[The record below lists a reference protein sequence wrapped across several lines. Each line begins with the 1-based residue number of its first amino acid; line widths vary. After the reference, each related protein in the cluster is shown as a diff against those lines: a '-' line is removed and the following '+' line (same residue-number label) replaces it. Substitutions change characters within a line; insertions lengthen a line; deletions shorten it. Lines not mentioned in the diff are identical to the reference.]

1 MKKISILLICIVFLQ
16 TTIACAQGDP
26 LIEKVAQ
33 KLASVNDYVAEGIM
47 KTDVSFIKASLGKVK
62 VYFKKPNLLKVRKE
76 GGISLLPK
84 GGVSL
89 TLNTLL
95 NTKQYTAIQAG
106 NQVLN
111 GKSLRVIKLIPNDDR
126 LDWVISTLWIDPV
139 DALVYKTA
147 TTTKESGSYEI
158 SMEYGAYAQYGL
170 ASKIIFSF
178 NTKDYKKITESWIFI
193 SQSEAREFCV
203 QPMREQRNCVYSK
216 ARDQANSA
224 KIQKCP
230 LWISRSSDRDCR
242 YPAQKFPAQC

>member
-1 MKKISILLICIVFLQ
+1 MKKISILLFCIVFLQ
-16 TTIACAQGDP
+16 TTKANAQGDP

-106 NQVLN
+106 TQVLN

-158 SMEYGAYAQYGL
+158 IMEYGAYAQYGL
-170 ASKIIFSF
+170 ASKIVFSF
-178 NTKDYKKITESWIFI
+178 NTKDYKLPNGITLEFGDEEPVSKQQLLKNKKGSIEIRYTRYTINKGIPPHIF
-193 SQSEAREFCV
+193 
-203 QPMREQRNCVYSK
+203 
-216 ARDQANSA
+216 
-224 KIQKCP
+224 
-230 LWISRSSDRDCR
+230 
-242 YPAQKFPAQC
+242 

>member
-1 MKKISILLICIVFLQ
+1 MKKIITTLICIVLLP
-16 TTIACAQGDP
+16 TTNALAQGDP

-89 TLNTLL
+89 SINTLL

-111 GKSLRVIKLIPNDDR
+111 GKSLRVIKLIPNDER

-178 NTKDYKKITESWIFI
+178 NTKDYKLPNGITLEFGDEEPVSKQQLLKNKKGSIEIRYTYYSINKGIPSHIF
-193 SQSEAREFCV
+193 
-203 QPMREQRNCVYSK
+203 
-216 ARDQANSA
+216 
-224 KIQKCP
+224 
-230 LWISRSSDRDCR
+230 
-242 YPAQKFPAQC
+242 

>member
-33 KLASVNDYVAEGIM
+33 KLASVNDYVAEGTM

-106 NQVLN
+106 TQVLN

-178 NTKDYKKITESWIFI
+178 NTKDYKLPNGITLEFGDEEPVSKQQLLKNKKGSIEIRYTRYTINKGIPPHIF
-193 SQSEAREFCV
+193 
-203 QPMREQRNCVYSK
+203 
-216 ARDQANSA
+216 
-224 KIQKCP
+224 
-230 LWISRSSDRDCR
+230 
-242 YPAQKFPAQC
+242 

>member
-178 NTKDYKKITESWIFI
+178 NTKDYKLPNGITL
-193 SQSEAREFCV
+193 EFGDEDPTAK
-203 QPMREQRNCVYSK
+203 QKALKNKKGTIEITYSK
-216 ARDQANSA
+216 YTIN
-224 KIQKCP
+224 KGIP
-230 LWISRSSDRDCR
+230 NNI
-242 YPAQKFPAQC
+242 F

>member
-106 NQVLN
+106 TQVLN

-178 NTKDYKKITESWIFI
+178 NTKDYKLPNGITLEFGDDEPVSKQQLLKNKKGSIEIRYTHYTINKGIPPHIF
-193 SQSEAREFCV
+193 
-203 QPMREQRNCVYSK
+203 
-216 ARDQANSA
+216 
-224 KIQKCP
+224 
-230 LWISRSSDRDCR
+230 
-242 YPAQKFPAQC
+242 

>member
-1 MKKISILLICIVFLQ
+1 MKKISILLFCIVFLQ
-16 TTIACAQGDP
+16 TTKAIAQGDP

-33 KLASVNDYVAEGIM
+33 KLATVNNYVAEGIM
-47 KTDVSFIKASLGKVK
+47 KTDVSFIKTSLGKVK
-62 VYFKKPNLLKVRKE
+62 VYFMKPNLLKVRKE

-106 NQVLN
+106 TQVLN

-126 LDWVISTLWIDPV
+126 LDWVIATLWIDPV

-178 NTKDYKKITESWIFI
+178 NTKDYKLPNGITLEFGDDEPVSKQQLLKNKKGSIEIRYTHYTINKGIPPHIF
-193 SQSEAREFCV
+193 
-203 QPMREQRNCVYSK
+203 
-216 ARDQANSA
+216 
-224 KIQKCP
+224 
-230 LWISRSSDRDCR
+230 
-242 YPAQKFPAQC
+242 